1 MRLKTQIMDEAA
13 VTRALKRIA
22 HEIIEK
28 NDGVSGV
35 CLVGIHRRGVP
46 LAETLQKNIEA
57 IEGTAVPV
65 GRVDITLY
73 RDDLTQL
80 SDMPAVSDTSVPF
93 DVNGRRVVLV
103 DDVLYTGRT
112 ARAAIDAVFRWAA
125 PPACSWPCWWTAGTA
140 NCPSARTLWAKISPL
155 RAGSWWRSACRP
167 LTEKPPSSCTTLPTP
182 DDPAGFRMFIHSRI
196 HEEEWE
202 AWNFSR
208 R

>member
-112 ARAAIDAVFRWAA
+112 ARAAIDAVFSLG
-125 PPACSWPCWWTAGTA
+125 PP
-140 NCPSARTLWAKISPL
+140 RL
-155 RAGSWWRSACRP
+155 RAAGRAGGPRAP
-167 LTEKPPSSCTTLPTP
+167 RTAHPPGLCGQKSSHCARGAGGGLP
-182 DDPAGFRMFIHSRI
+182 A
-196 HEEEWE
+196 
-202 AWNFSR
+202 AL
-208 R
+208 